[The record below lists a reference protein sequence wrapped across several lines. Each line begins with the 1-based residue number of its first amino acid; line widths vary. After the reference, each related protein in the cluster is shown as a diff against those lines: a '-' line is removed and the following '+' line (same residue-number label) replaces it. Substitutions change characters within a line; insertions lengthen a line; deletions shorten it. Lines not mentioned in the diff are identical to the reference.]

1 MKSLLKNAARLL
13 TLFVMGMWL
22 AACSSLRPAN
32 TPPPAI
38 PAIPALSAELK
49 REPLPSGSY
58 WENVIKWRQ
67 TWDETLKTSQ
77 PKSEASS
84 KATTP

>member
-1 MKSLLKNAARLL
+1 MLSLKNAAKLL
-13 TLFVMGMWL
+13 LLCVMGWML
-22 AACSSLRPAN
+22 AACSSMPPADS
-32 TPPPAI
+32 PPAI
-38 PAIPALSAELK
+38 PAPSIPPLSAELK

-58 WENVIKWRQ
+58 WANVIKWRQ

-84 KATTP
+84 AHTSP